1 MIDLLKLTLILG
13 LTIVLLVFK
22 WDLGLIL
29 LLNAGVVAVLFAY
42 PPLALLISM
51 LQGLVALDTL
61 QLAGAVFLVL
71 MLAQLMRRTDSMQ
84 KMVRALQIVVP
95 DSRVVL
101 ALMPAMIGLM
111 PMLGGAMFSAPMV
124 NEIGTRL
131 DLAAYRKTFI
141 NYWFRHSM
149 EYVFP
154 LYSSI
159 LMVAALLGVS
169 IYEFIRVSW
178 PLTLAAVLGGIIW
191 GLIGVQRHETVSH
204 QSGES
209 GRYSVPRSPSIRR
222 AWVDL
227 LGSTWPLL
235 LVILAVVVFQFNM
248 LISLSLV
255 IVLFIGVK
263 LGSTSRG
270 SARDRIGPAAW
281 GDLVKSSFPIP
292 TFSAIFGV
300 MIFKHVL
307 EDAGAVERIPLA
319 LSGLGLPPLLVAFVV
334 PMVIGLLTGTAPA
347 TMALSVP
354 LVSPLLAPL
363 PIEYIASGVW
373 MFVGGF
379 SGIMLSPMH
388 LCLALTREYFDASWG
403 RLYSV
408 ILPSVGL
415 VVAAALGI
423 VLLR

>member
-1 MIDLLKLTLILG
+1 MIDLLKLALILG
-13 LTIVLLVFK
+13 LTIVLLVIK

-42 PPLALLISM
+42 PPLALMTSIG
-51 LQGLVALDTL
+51 QGLVAPDTL

-71 MLAQLMRRTDSMQ
+71 MLAELLRRTQSMQ
-84 KMVRALQIVVP
+84 KMVRALQVVVP
-95 DSRVVL
+95 DSRIVL

-124 NEIGTRL
+124 NEIGNRL
-131 DLAAYRKTFI
+131 NLAAYRKTFI

-159 LMVAALLGVS
+159 LMVATLLGVS

-178 PLTLAAVLGGIIW
+178 PLTVTAIVGGAIW
-191 GLIGVQRHETVSH
+191 GLMGIQRQEPVAHNPEAFDGTRFPGSADTH
-204 QSGES
+204 
-209 GRYSVPRSPSIRR
+209 R
-222 AWVDL
+222 AWLDL

-235 LVILAVVVFQFNM
+235 LVIFTVVVLQFNM
-248 LISLSLV
+248 LLSLSLV
-255 IVLFIGVK
+255 IGLFMAVK
-263 LGSTSRG
+263 
-270 SARDRIGPAAW
+270 RIGPDAW
-281 GDLVKSSFPIP
+281 GDVVKRSFPIP

-319 LSGLGLPPLLVAFVV
+319 LSGLGLPPLLIAFVV

-363 PIEYIASGVW
+363 PIEYLASGVW

-388 LCLALTREYFDASWG
+388 LCLALTREYFGASWG
-403 RLYSV
+403 RLYQV

-415 VVAAALGI
+415 VIIAALGI